1 MPDGTTL
8 QPQPTSE
15 PDILN
20 ELVKVNQEMYLK
32 NLELVTRNRTLL
44 ALREIYD
51 VLNHSLGIVNT
62 SQNLI
67 EKIVNLLNF
76 QLGFIAVYEEQK
88 VLSTIAIT
96 SKIENP
102 SVDIVSILKQLR
114 IPQTSKENICL
125 KVANT
130 QIMHKTNSIKELL
143 VDSLEM
149 NPQIIEQLDQAQVL
163 RSIFA
168 YPIMFGGKVLGVMIL
183 GLEKSANELD
193 QAGEEILNSINAVI
207 GIGINQAKNY
217 SNLDEALRTERDML
231 DILGHE
237 LRTPLTIAKNAVLL
251 IDSKVKQNDL
261 EPNSLNFF
269 VEKAVD
275 NLRREAKL
283 VETILTSTKIDSN
296 NLKLNP
302 EPVDLVD
309 VVDNSLLAFSSQA
322 VAKNLELT
330 TEMPES
336 ATAYVDKIRVEEVVD
351 NLISNA
357 IKYTFKGFV
366 KIKIYEESESIIFS
380 VSDSGEGISQQDLKN
395 LGKKFY
401 RANNYPN
408 QGSDKTQVLRPGGTG
423 LGLYV
428 IFNLI
433 KKMNGIITVTSTVGS
448 GSEFKVTLP
457 KFTNQS
463 VFGTKQPTKFFDKF
477 AQRKLELQK
486 EKLKK
491 GATSNQPEANA
502 LNLNEN
508 PVKTNPF
515 IE

>member
-1 MPDGTTL
+1 MPDGK
-8 QPQPTSE
+8 PVPPPINE

-51 VLNHSLGIVNT
+51 VLNHSLGIINT

-67 EKIVNLLNF
+67 EKIVNILNF
-76 QLGFIAVYEEQK
+76 QLGVIAVYEEQK

-96 SKIENP
+96 SKIQNP
-102 SVDIVSILKQLR
+102 AIDIVSVLKKLR
-114 IPQTSKENICL
+114 IPQNSKENICL

-130 QIMHKTNSIKELL
+130 QIMDKASSVKAIL

-149 NPQIIEQLDQAQVL
+149 STQLIDQLDQAEILKSV
-163 RSIFA
+163 FA
-168 YPIMFGGKVLGVMIL
+168 YPIMFGGNVLGVMIL
-183 GLEKSANELD
+183 GMEKSANELD
-193 QAGEEILNSINAVI
+193 QAGEEILNSINAII

-269 VEKAVD
+269 IGKAID

-322 VAKNLELT
+322 VAKSLELI
-330 TEMPES
+330 TEMPEA
-336 ATAYVDKIRVEEVVD
+336 ATAFVDKIRVEEVVD

-366 KIKIYEESESIIFS
+366 RIKVYEEGETIIFS
-380 VSDSGEGISQQDLKN
+380 VSDSGEGISPQDVKN

-433 KKMNGIITVTSTVGS
+433 KKMDGIITVTSNVGS

-457 KFTNQS
+457 KFTNQNIL
-463 VFGTKQPTKFFDKF
+463 GIKEPTKFYDKF
-477 AQRKLELQK
+477 AQRKIELQK
-486 EKLKK
+486 EISQKENTPVL
-491 GATSNQPEANA
+491 PEINTPT
-502 LNLNEN
+502 EN